1 MLKVACSQLTQKRI
15 KAQAGK
21 PIMSKLVFRLRNVP
35 INEAQ
40 DIRELLEDNDI
51 AYFETSAGNWGISF
65 PAIWI
70 HESEK
75 FELTR
80 QLIDEYQNERAER
93 LRKEYQSSRANGEV
107 KTVWQS
113 FTENP
118 LRFTAFSAIIVV
130 ILIIYMRVFVFF

>member
-1 MLKVACSQLTQKRI
+1 
-15 KAQAGK
+15 
-21 PIMSKLVFRLRNVP
+21 MSKLVFRLRNVP
-35 INEAQ
+35 TDEAQ
-40 DIRELLEDNDI
+40 DIRELLEGNNI
-51 AYFETSAGNWGISF
+51 AYFETSAGNWGISL

-80 QLIDEYQNERAER
+80 QLIDEYQIERTKR

>member
-1 MLKVACSQLTQKRI
+1 
-15 KAQAGK
+15 
-21 PIMSKLVFRLRNVP
+21 MSRLVFRLRNVP
-35 INEAQ
+35 TDEAQ

-51 AYFETSAGNWGISF
+51 AYFETSAGNWGISL

-70 HESEK
+70 HKSEK

-80 QLIDEYQNERAER
+80 QLIDEYQIERTKR

-113 FTENP
+113 FTKNP